1 MMFWP
6 IYFFIGVLFLTKL
19 HYMITQKLVQNTAYE
34 VMACAIEVHR
44 YLGPGLLEGIYQAC
58 LVQELRLQ
66 GFYIRERVEV
76 PVIYK
81 GVQTKDPLRLDILVN
96 EIILIEVKSVEI
108 LLPIHHA
115 QTITYLKLS
124 QKPKALLINFNSEN
138 LVKGS
143 KPFVDEVFSAL
154 PRE

>member
-1 MMFWP
+1 M
-6 IYFFIGVLFLTKL
+6 
-19 HYMITQKLVQNTAYE
+19 QELVQNTAYE

-66 GFYIRERVEV
+66 DFYVRERVEV

-96 EIILIEVKSVEI
+96 DIILIEVKSVEI

-124 QKPKALLINFNSEN
+124 QKPQAQ
-138 LVKGS
+138 
-143 KPFVDEVFSAL
+143 
-154 PRE
+154 